1 MKQRMYSTTELEG
14 KKMEGTPEVHFRNEL
29 RYLIGLKAP
38 AILFIQLLIKMLIRR
53 VRNGI

>member
-1 MKQRMYSTTELEG
+1 MYSTTELEG

-38 AILFIQLLIKMLIRR
+38 SILFIQLLIKMLIRR